1 METLNPDPNREHKD
15 SVFTALFGTPEK
27 ALELYNAINGS
38 NYSDSSKVRIVT
50 LSNVLYGE
58 QLNDVAFVIENK
70 LVVLIEHQSTINKN
84 IPLRMLLYIGRE
96 YELLTNSRDI
106 YKSERISIPTPEFVV
121 LYNGEKEMEDF
132 VEMRLSDLFAFDA
145 EDPQYAPCLELVVK
159 AYNINK
165 GRNAE
170 FAARSSSLSDYEEFI
185 AEIRAMLRTMNLRDA
200 VKAAIRSCIS
210 RNILVDFLTLHA
222 SEIENMLLAEW
233 NMETAL
239 EVRFEEGVNIGVE
252 KGVGIGKTEERSYI
266 RELVKQGI
274 SGEELLKRLDERC

>member
-1 METLNPDPNREHKD
+1 METANPNREFKD

-38 NYSDSSKVRIVT
+38 NYSDSTKVKIVT
-50 LSNVLYGE
+50 LPKALYGK

-96 YELLTNSRDI
+96 YELLTDRRDR
-106 YKSERISIPTPEFVV
+106 YKSERISIPAPEFVV

-132 VEMRLSDLFAFDA
+132 VEMRLSDLFAFDVN
-145 EDPQYAPCLELVVK
+145 DPKYAPCLELVVK

-185 AEIRAMLRTMNLRDA
+185 AEVREKLKAMGLSEA

-210 RNILVDFLTLHA
+210 RNILVDFLTVHA
-222 SEIENMLLAEW
+222 SEIENMLLSEW

-239 EVRFEEGVNIGVE
+239 EVRFEEGKTEGRTE
-252 KGVGIGKTEERSYI
+252 GKTEGRTEV
-266 RELVKQGI
+266 LD
-274 SGEELLKRLDERC
+274 LLAKGYTFEQIKETLRVNCQPAP

>member
-1 METLNPDPNREHKD
+1 METANPNREFKD

-38 NYSDSSKVRIVT
+38 NYSDSTKVKMVT
-50 LSNVLYGE
+50 LPDALYGE

-106 YKSERISIPTPEFVV
+106 YKSERISIPAPEFVV
-121 LYNGEKEMEDF
+121 LYNGEREMEDF

-145 EDPQYAPCLELVVK
+145 KDPQYAPCLELVVK

-165 GRNAE
+165 GRNSE
-170 FAARSSSLSDYEEFI
+170 IAAKSPSLSDYEEFI
-185 AEIRAMLRTMNLRDA
+185 AAVRENQKTMDFREA
-200 VKAAIRSCIS
+200 VKASIRGCIS
-210 RNILVDFLTLHA
+210 RNIFVDFLRMYGA
-222 SEIENMLLAEW
+222 EVENMLLTEW

-239 EVRFEEGVNIGVE
+239 EVRFEEGVLMTARRMKA
-252 KGVGIGKTEERSYI
+252 KGLNTALIAEITGLSEDEIKG
-266 RELVKQGI
+266 LKQ
-274 SGEELLKRLDERC
+274 D